1 MIFLYERFTANKSQT
16 HIYIGAVFAAAD
28 VEDRYPLALGLMPRQ
43 RFADYLKGNDID
55 DFRRD
60 ASMIAEDMNK
70 VINGEREKD
79 F

>member
-1 MIFLYERFTANKSQT
+1 MKDLRQTSHKRTSTSVLFSQRPT
-16 HIYIGAVFAAAD
+16 LKTGI
-28 VEDRYPLALGLMPRQ
+28 LSALGLMPRQ

-70 VINGEREKD
+70 IINDLTHGRKRTR
-79 F
+79 

>member
-1 MIFLYERFTANKSQT
+1 
-16 HIYIGAVFAAAD
+16 
-28 VEDRYPLALGLMPRQ
+28 MPRQ

-70 VINGEREKD
+70 VINDLTHGRKRTR
-79 F
+79 